1 MQIIEFMYYKL
12 IHRPEEA
19 MDIQTE
25 WRFVNGLVHL
35 PQDCN
40 LHAVSFHLAT
50 PPSPLLW
57 LERQFPGL
65 HDVTVKDLSMRLLIL
80 QYLFSVGGVW
90 LI

>member
-1 MQIIEFMYYKL
+1 MMQIIEFMYYKL

-40 LHAVSFHLAT
+40 LHACSLLSLSYTTLT
-50 PPSPLLW
+50 PL
-57 LERQFPGL
+57 
-65 HDVTVKDLSMRLLIL
+65 VT
-80 QYLFSVGGVW
+80 
-90 LI
+90 